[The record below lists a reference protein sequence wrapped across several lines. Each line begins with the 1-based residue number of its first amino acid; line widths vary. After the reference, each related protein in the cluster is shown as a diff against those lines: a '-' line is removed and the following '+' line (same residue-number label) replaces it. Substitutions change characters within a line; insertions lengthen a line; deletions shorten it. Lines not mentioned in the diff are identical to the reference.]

1 MSSKEKEHNINKKTK
16 NSEIEFYTPKSN
28 LSIGSVNRNV
38 AINNLYK
45 YVNKTK
51 KISNNKIKKRFNG
64 RNNYISI
71 DQSNIKLSNIFSLK
85 EKNKKAETNKDKF
98 LIEFGKSD
106 TVPDKNYIP
115 INNNVKTKIH
125 AIKKSDKQLNNKKRI
140 FFEHT
145 GNILR
150 YFKNVNSTKDVDKT
164 QETNCEQNKN
174 DVEISK
180 TCKDQNKVINNNTVN
195 DTYSKDDEKTKIENI
210 KSKETIRDINNNQTA
225 YLDKV
230 CDYSKIEK
238 CENYENSNILDFE
251 KDKIKNENLQD
262 DNHNDVYYAFLETM
276 YIYSKK
282 YFLYNKMEY
291 ISKLLFYKQ
300 PNLKNF
306 IYLIES
312 LFLKKKY
319 VELLNL
325 LRIHKRLWVFTCPE
339 KDTKKNYNKINKKKV
354 GRNKHSNDIHQAFM
368 HSNSSIKKIYDCIN
382 IINIPD
388 DSYVNVTGEKKFL
401 CKTFQGVKTKES
413 GYEHN
418 KKESKQ
424 IRLIKNKKYFPKIKC
439 INYIAYIK
447 IKSLLEIKNKN
458 CLNKGVMFINKLNKK
473 KLIKNNCYY
482 LLQVIIDLY
491 ELKGLYNH
499 SLKYSILLFLKCP
512 IYPQIILK
520 LFGLSLLS
528 LKDEIYLILLAKCSK
543 KVKWIK
549 YFLLFILYSVKYQ
562 FHNSKVFYHFL
573 FLIESVTK
581 AKHKNKKISKNK
593 CKSSC
598 RMPENTINY
607 DNNLNK
613 INISDTNAYGNGDRI
628 IENHSSINTYN
639 NNVKTILENN
649 CSNDTENNQ
658 IDNCYILSNTIQKS
672 NQCKEYIEQNKCEK
686 NMSDLEK
693 QYFDVSNIFNG
704 TDMFHTKNYPNIL
717 VFKKVILYNS
727 IYNKI
732 TLYDIYIYLTKN
744 IFSKYFPRVFLYSK
758 IYIIIN
764 IKRSFYE
771 RNYSM
776 CYSLCKL
783 LLMDQ
788 IYDSSVITFFV
799 NSAYLL
805 NKISCIKKL
814 AMELKKI
821 NKFIYFLFCNASLLL
836 HFNKIEKSIQI
847 YKYII
852 DTYSNI
858 FSDLYFYSLSNLIY
872 SLQLTQ
878 KAHQIIIY
886 CKNLNKLFFNNIHSY
901 ILLSYYY
908 FVNNIPNKTFNSLFK
923 AYSIYNYHPDI
934 YYILSLLSLSY
945 KKFKDYVSFSEL
957 ALFFSLKKQVVR
969 NYIFTKIYEKQ
980 NKYIPSYLLH
990 YNFKIINTNE
1000 ISSNT
1005 FAFFDEFMCYF
1016 YFENLIKAYVI
1027 LHSVYSKRSK
1037 LNYLILGENL
1047 CTTGLRF
1054 FSKDIKLLH
1063 ILGYIYNIKKRTK
1076 IHLSI
1081 DDVA

>member
-1 MSSKEKEHNINKKTK
+1 MSSKEKEQNLNKKKK

-45 YVNKTK
+45 YVNKAK
-51 KISNNKIKKRFNG
+51 KVSNNKIKKRFNG
-64 RNNYISI
+64 RNNYITI
-71 DQSNIKLSNIFSLK
+71 DQSNIKLSNIFGLK
-85 EKNKKAETNKDKF
+85 EKNKKPEINKDKF
-98 LIEFGKSD
+98 LIEFDKSG
-106 TVPDKNYIP
+106 TVSDKNYVP
-115 INNNVKTKIH
+115 INNNIKTKVH
-125 AIKKSDKQLNNKKRI
+125 AIKKSDKQLNNKKGI

-145 GNILR
+145 ENILR
-150 YFKNVNSTKDVDKT
+150 YFKNVDSTKSANNT
-164 QETNCEQNKN
+164 QESNYEQNKH
-174 DVEISK
+174 DIEISK
-180 TCKDQNKVINNNTVN
+180 TCKDQNNVINNNTVN
-195 DTYSKDDEKTKIENI
+195 NIYSKDDEKAKIENI
-210 KSKETIRDINNNQTA
+210 NNKETIRDINNNNQIS

-230 CDYSKIEK
+230 WDNSKITN
-238 CENYENSNILDFE
+238 CENCENSNILNFE
-251 KDKIKNENLQD
+251 KDKIKNEHLQND
-262 DNHNDVYYAFLETM
+262 KHNDVYYAYLETM
-276 YIYSKK
+276 YIYSRK
-282 YFLYNKMEY
+282 YLLYNKMEF
-291 ISKLLFYKQ
+291 ISKILFCKQ

-319 VELLNL
+319 VKLLNL
-325 LRIHKRLWVFTCPE
+325 LRIHKKLWVFPCPK
-339 KDTKKNYNKINKKKV
+339 KDTQKSYNKKKV
-354 GRNKHSNDIHQAFM
+354 GHNKHNNDIHQIFM
-368 HSNSSIKKIYDCIN
+368 HSNSPIHKIYDCIN
-382 IINIPD
+382 TINISD
-388 DSYVNVTGEKKFL
+388 DSYINATDEKQFL
-401 CKTFQGVKTKES
+401 CKNFQRVKKKKS
-413 GYEHN
+413 DYEHKN
-418 KKESKQ
+418 KESKQ
-424 IRLIKNKKYFPKIKC
+424 IKLIKNKKYFQKIKC

-447 IKSLLEIKNKN
+447 IKSLLKIKNKN
-458 CLNKGVMFINKLNKK
+458 CLNKGVRFINKLNKK

-512 IYPQIILK
+512 IYPQMILK

-543 KVKWIK
+543 KVKWLK

-581 AKHKNKKISKNK
+581 AKHKNKCKN
-593 CKSSC
+593 SC
-598 RMPENTINY
+598 RMSGNAINY
-607 DNNLNK
+607 DNKLNK
-613 INISDTNAYGNGDRI
+613 INISNANGYRNGHRV
-628 IENHSSINTYN
+628 IENHSFINTYN
-639 NNVKTILENN
+639 NNIKTILEKD
-649 CSNDTENNQ
+649 CSNDTESNQ
-658 IDNCYILSNTIQKS
+658 IDNSYILSNTIQELR
-672 NQCKEYIEQNKCEK
+672 QCREYIEQNKFEK
-686 NMSDLEK
+686 NMSDFEK
-693 QYFDVSNIFNG
+693 KDFEVSNIFNG
-704 TDMFHTKNYPNIL
+704 TDMFHTKNYSNIL
-717 VFKKVILYNS
+717 IFKKVILYNS

-788 IYDSSVITFFV
+788 IYDSCVITFFV

-814 AMELKKI
+814 AKELKKI
-821 NKFIYFLFCNASLLL
+821 NKYIYFLFCNASLLL
-836 HFNKIEKSIQI
+836 YFNKIERSIQI

-878 KAHQIIIY
+878 KAHQIIVH

-923 AYSIYNYHPDI
+923 AYRIYNYHPDI
-934 YYILSLLSLSY
+934 YYILSMLSLSY

-957 ALFFSLKKQVVR
+957 ALFFSLRKQVVR
-969 NYIFTKIYEKQ
+969 NYIFTKIYDKQ

-1027 LHSVYSKRSK
+1027 LHFVHSKRCK

-1047 CTTGLRF
+1047 CTTGLKF

-1076 IHLSI
+1076 VLLSI

>member
-1 MSSKEKEHNINKKTK
+1 MSSKEKEQNLNKKKK

-45 YVNKTK
+45 YVNKAK
-51 KISNNKIKKRFNG
+51 KVSNNKIKKRFNG
-64 RNNYISI
+64 RNNYITI
-71 DQSNIKLSNIFSLK
+71 DQSNIKLSNIFGLK
-85 EKNKKAETNKDKF
+85 EKNKKPEINKDKF
-98 LIEFGKSD
+98 LIEFDKSG
-106 TVPDKNYIP
+106 TVSDKNYVP
-115 INNNVKTKIH
+115 INNNIKTKVH
-125 AIKKSDKQLNNKKRI
+125 AIKKSDKQLNNKKGI

-145 GNILR
+145 ENILR
-150 YFKNVNSTKDVDKT
+150 YFKNVDSTKSANNT
-164 QETNCEQNKN
+164 QESNYEQNKH
-174 DVEISK
+174 DIEISK
-180 TCKDQNKVINNNTVN
+180 TCKDQNNVINNNTVN
-195 DTYSKDDEKTKIENI
+195 NIYSKDDEKAKIENI
-210 KSKETIRDINNNQTA
+210 NNKETIRDINNNNQIS

-230 CDYSKIEK
+230 WDNSKITN
-238 CENYENSNILDFE
+238 CENCENSNILNFE
-251 KDKIKNENLQD
+251 KDKIKNEHLQND
-262 DNHNDVYYAFLETM
+262 KHNDVYYAYLETM
-276 YIYSKK
+276 YIYSRK
-282 YFLYNKMEY
+282 YLLYNKMEF
-291 ISKLLFYKQ
+291 ISKILFCKQ

-319 VELLNL
+319 VKLLNL
-325 LRIHKRLWVFTCPE
+325 LRIHKKLWVFPCPK
-339 KDTKKNYNKINKKKV
+339 KDTQKSYNKKKV
-354 GRNKHSNDIHQAFM
+354 GHNKHNNDIHQIFM
-368 HSNSSIKKIYDCIN
+368 HSNSPIHKIYDCIN
-382 IINIPD
+382 TINISD
-388 DSYVNVTGEKKFL
+388 DSYINATDEKQFL
-401 CKTFQGVKTKES
+401 CKNFQRVKKKKS
-413 GYEHN
+413 DYEHKN
-418 KKESKQ
+418 KESKQ
-424 IRLIKNKKYFPKIKC
+424 IKLIKNKKYFQKIKC

-447 IKSLLEIKNKN
+447 IKSLLKIKNKN
-458 CLNKGVMFINKLNKK
+458 CLNKGVRFINKLNKK

-512 IYPQIILK
+512 IYPQMILK

-543 KVKWIK
+543 KVKWLK

-581 AKHKNKKISKNK
+581 AKHKNKCKN
-593 CKSSC
+593 SC
-598 RMPENTINY
+598 RMSGNAINY
-607 DNNLNK
+607 DNKLNK
-613 INISDTNAYGNGDRI
+613 INISNANGYRNGHRV
-628 IENHSSINTYN
+628 IENHSFINTYN
-639 NNVKTILENN
+639 NNIKTILEKD
-649 CSNDTENNQ
+649 CSNDTESNQ
-658 IDNCYILSNTIQKS
+658 IDNSYILSNTIQELR
-672 NQCKEYIEQNKCEK
+672 QCREYIEQNKFEK
-686 NMSDLEK
+686 NMSDFEK
-693 QYFDVSNIFNG
+693 KDFEVSNIFNG
-704 TDMFHTKNYPNIL
+704 TDMFHTKNYSNIL
-717 VFKKVILYNS
+717 IFKKVILYNS

-788 IYDSSVITFFV
+788 IYDSCVITFFV

-814 AMELKKI
+814 AKELKKI
-821 NKFIYFLFCNASLLL
+821 NKYIYFLFCNASLLL
-836 HFNKIEKSIQI
+836 YFNKIERSIQI

-878 KAHQIIIY
+878 KAHQIIVH

-923 AYSIYNYHPDI
+923 AYRIYNYHPDI
-934 YYILSLLSLSY
+934 YYILSMLSLSY
-945 KKFKDYVSFSEL
+945 KKYDICKTH
-957 ALFFSLKKQVVR
+957 SLG
-969 NYIFTKIYEKQ
+969 
-980 NKYIPSYLLH
+980 KYI
-990 YNFKIINTNE
+990 
-1000 ISSNT
+1000 
-1005 FAFFDEFMCYF
+1005 
-1016 YFENLIKAYVI
+1016 IK
-1027 LHSVYSKRSK
+1027 
-1037 LNYLILGENL
+1037 
-1047 CTTGLRF
+1047 
-1054 FSKDIKLLH
+1054 
-1063 ILGYIYNIKKRTK
+1063 
-1076 IHLSI
+1076 
-1081 DDVA
+1081 

>member
-1 MSSKEKEHNINKKTK
+1 MTSKEKEHNLNKKTK

-71 DQSNIKLSNIFSLK
+71 DQSNIKLSSIFSLK
-85 EKNKKAETNKDKF
+85 EKNKKAEINKDKF
-98 LIEFGKSD
+98 LIEFSKSD
-106 TVPDKNYIP
+106 TVSDKNYIP
-115 INNNVKTKIH
+115 INNNVKTKIY

-145 GNILR
+145 ENILR
-150 YFKNVNSTKDVDKT
+150 YFKNVNSTKSVDKI
-164 QETNCEQNKN
+164 QETNCEQNKH

-180 TCKDQNKVINNNTVN
+180 TSKEQNNVINNNTVYN
-195 DTYSKDDEKTKIENI
+195 TYSKDDEKEKIENI
-210 KSKETIRDINNNQTA
+210 KNKETIRVINNNQIP

-230 CDYSKIEK
+230 CDYSKTAK
-238 CENYENSNILDFE
+238 CENYESSNILDFE

-276 YIYSKK
+276 YIYSQK

-291 ISKLLFYKQ
+291 ISKILFYKQ

-325 LRIHKRLWVFTCPE
+325 LRIHKRLWVFPCPE
-339 KDTKKNYNKINKKKV
+339 KDTNKNYNKINKKKG
-354 GRNKHSNDIHQAFM
+354 GRNKHCNDIHQAFM
-368 HSNSSIKKIYDCIN
+368 HSNSSIKKIYDCTN
-382 IINIPD
+382 IINISD
-388 DSYVNVTGEKKFL
+388 DSYINVTGDKQFL
-401 CKTFQGVKTKES
+401 CKNFQ
-413 GYEHN
+413 
-418 KKESKQ
+418 
-424 IRLIKNKKYFPKIKC
+424 KIKC

-458 CLNKGVMFINKLNKK
+458 CLNKGIMFINKLNKK
-473 KLIKNNCYY
+473 KLIKNSCYY

-543 KVKWIK
+543 K
-549 YFLLFILYSVKYQ
+549 YQ

-581 AKHKNKKISKNK
+581 AKHKNKKICKNK

-598 RMPENTINY
+598 RMSANAINY
-607 DNNLNK
+607 DTKLNR
-613 INISDTNAYGNGDRI
+613 INTSNSNAYENRHRI
-628 IENHSSINTYN
+628 IENHRSINTYN
-639 NNVKTILENN
+639 SNNIRTILEKN
-649 CSNDTENNQ
+649 CSNDDENNQ
-658 IDNCYILSNTIQKS
+658 IDNCYILSNTIQKT
-672 NQCKEYIEQNKCEK
+672 NQYKEYIEQNKCEK

-693 QYFDVSNIFNG
+693 QYFKVSNIFNE

-717 VFKKVILYNS
+717 IFKKVILYNS

-771 RNYSM
+771 QR
-776 CYSLCKL
+776 
-783 LLMDQ
+783 
-788 IYDSSVITFFV
+788 
-799 NSAYLL
+799 
-805 NKISCIKKL
+805 
-814 AMELKKI
+814 
-821 NKFIYFLFCNASLLL
+821 
-836 HFNKIEKSIQI
+836 SIQI

-923 AYSIYNYHPDI
+923 AYRLYNYHPDI

-969 NYIFTKIYEKQ
+969 NYIFTKIYENQ
-980 NKYIPSYLLH
+980 NKYVPSYLLH
-990 YNFKIINTNE
+990 YNFKTINTNE

-1016 YFENLIKAYVI
+1016 YFENLIKAYHTSDI
-1027 LHSVYSKRSK
+1027 LPFMCK

-1047 CTTGLRF
+1047 CNTGLRF

-1081 DDVA
+1081 DDAA